1 MYYNHVVHQCCMISY
16 ENREQQQ
23 RMFSSTSNEDDKN
36 KNNDKESG
44 GSIPMPDKDEELRL
58 ASLQSTI
65 TEHYK
70 RGDFTKALKHSQD
83 LLRQTQKHFGQ
94 EHPATASAFNNVG
107 LMQKLLGDFI
117 AARQHYVAAMRI
129 YGKVVGTDHASYA
142 MTLHNLGSLNK
153 SQIHFD
159 TSLKATERLSL
170 VETAL
175 EYLEEAYA
183 IRLAELGTEHPHTVA
198 TKSAIGSTLAT
209 QILYEYKMVVSET
222 GDGQQQL
229 KREKKQY
236 IALNPDG
243 ISKQQW
249 KAAEDHLR
257 EALRVSIEN
266 PRGKRINQKSQQ
278 QQQNKGKNKKKGKN
292 QKVQESKNSSDNNAI
307 ETLSAASAAQNLAV
321 FLKSR
326 AMTESP
332 PNSQSM
338 AEAKDLYEQVESVR
352 SQLLP
357 SDHPD
362 LYATKYSLAELLEA
376 MGEEEQANTLRQ
388 AILDN
393 YNPPEPSSDT
403 TNDDDETATEVNK
416 VVVVEKTV
424 ASKS

>member
-1 MYYNHVVHQCCMISY
+1 M
-16 ENREQQQ
+16 
-23 RMFSSTSNEDDKN
+23 STTSKTTASD
-36 KNNDKESG
+36 NDAKESL
-44 GSIPMPDKDEELRL
+44 SIPMPDKDEELRL

-70 RGDFTKALKHSQD
+70 RGDFSKALKLSQD
-83 LLRQTQKHFGQ
+83 LLKQTQKHFGQ
-94 EHPATASAFNNVG
+94 DHPATASAFNNVG
-107 LMQKLLGDFI
+107 LMQKLLGDFV

-142 MTLHNLGSLNK
+142 MTLHNLGSLNR
-153 SQIHFD
+153 SQVHFD

-198 TKSAIGSTLAT
+198 TRSAIGSTLAT
-209 QILYEYKMVVSET
+209 QILYEYKMVVSES
-222 GDGQQQL
+222 GDSKQQQ
-229 KREKKQY
+229 KQKKQY
-236 IALNPDG
+236 VSLNPEG
-243 ISKQQW
+243 ITQQQW
-249 KAAEDHLR
+249 KAAEEHLR
-257 EALRVSIEN
+257 EALHVAIEN
-266 PRGKRINQKSQQ
+266 PRGKKINQPHLQ
-278 QQQNKGKNKKKGKN
+278 KKGKKNDKVGKN
-292 QKVQESKNSSDNNAI
+292 QNARGGQGTTSQQNGI

-326 AMTESP
+326 AMTENP
-332 PNSQSM
+332 PDALSM
-338 AEAKDLYEQVESVR
+338 EEAKNLYKQVESVR

-362 LYATKYSLAELLEA
+362 LYATKYSLAELLDEL
-376 MGEEEQANTLRQ
+376 GEVEEANTLRQ
-388 AILDN
+388 AILDT
-393 YNPPEPSSDT
+393 YNPPETSPAIRE
-403 TNDDDETATEVNK
+403 DEDATKGDV